1 MREGFS
7 EGEVTTDGSLSERIR
22 CGQCE
27 VRADSVAAIHDHH
40 STDHPHLRFL
50 WIDCSN
56 GYTCSRSG
64 EVRLYTVAVV
74 VGFDVVVAGGKCALS
89 P

>member
-1 MREGFS
+1 MRY
-7 EGEVTTDGSLSERIR
+7 L
-22 CGQCE
+22 
-27 VRADSVAAIHDHH
+27 HDLH
-40 STDHPHLRFL
+40 STDHPNLRFL
-50 WIDCSN
+50 WIACSN